1 MKNVNLA
8 NLARHRFFLR
18 AARLTIQ
25 VLLKLPFATPDE
37 RAGRQAALAE
47 IDRMLSAS

>member
-18 AARLTIQ
+18 AARLTIR
-25 VLLKLPFATPDE
+25 VLLKLPFATADE
-37 RAGRQAALAE
+37 RAGRLAAIAE